1 MIFESMFKSYRW
13 FALVTLGCL
22 FLQACST
29 SVSKEDQLKA
39 ATLQHNKA
47 KAILI
52 HQMHSGDLALRL
64 GNDLTSFT
72 LSQLNNRNKSYSHCG
87 IVSIENGNIYIYHAI
102 GGEYNPNQKLK
113 RETPE
118 TWFSPVHNIAIGL
131 ARYSMDSLQK
141 LALVEQVKTYYREE
155 KEFDMQFD
163 LATND
168 KLYCAEMV
176 YKAVQISTHDSAF
189 LPTTTRF
196 GKHYV
201 GVDDLFLNQHCK
213 LIGQQKFK

>member
-1 MIFESMFKSYRW
+1 MFKSDCW
-13 FALVTLGCL
+13 IALVTFGC
-22 FLQACST
+22 FALQACTT
-29 SVSKEDQLKA
+29 SISKKNQLKE
-39 ATLQHNKA
+39 TSIQHNKA
-47 KAILI
+47 QATII
-52 HQMHSGDLALRL
+52 HQMQSGDLVLRL

-72 LSQLNNRNKSYSHCG
+72 LSQLNNRNKSFSHCG

-118 TWFSPVHNIAIGL
+118 TWFSPKHNIAIGL
-131 ARYSMDSLQK
+131 ARFSMDSLQK
-141 LALVEQVKTYYREE
+141 LALVKQVKSFYKEQ

-163 LATND
+163 LATDD
-168 KLYCAEMV
+168 KLYCTEMV
-176 YKAVQISTHDSAF
+176 YKAILLSTHDSTF
-189 LPTTTRF
+189 LPTTTQF

-201 GVDDLFLNQHCK
+201 GVDDLFLNQHCM